1 MTQHIKFIKTDK
13 DNVAIGKLYAINKTD
28 RGGHLFFDDAGE
40 LRYAS
45 NNDFY
50 NRFGVVDV
58 ANT

>member
-1 MTQHIKFIKTDK
+1 MTQHINFTKTDK
-13 DNVAIGKLYAINKTD
+13 DNVAIGKLYAIDKTD
-28 RGGHLFFDDAGE
+28 SGGHLFFDDAGE

-50 NRFGVVDV
+50 NKFDVVDV